1 MQSKSAIIL
10 AAALGL
16 AAITAGAVFAQPLF
30 ASGVV
35 QERGIADAARQGLAG
50 FVKQNLAEYGV
61 RLPDGFPLS
70 VADGRELASLRL
82 GRGFPVY
89 SVNPQR
95 LLAADADLSGLM
107 APTGSWRFVAL
118 SGSRPVGLVT
128 VEKVEGRWQAIAFG
142 AAELAKN
149 VEAAQAG
156 HAGQTRFL
164 RVYQAQSDFLEVAQA
179 DGKPR
184 FAALMSARETLSLK
198 KQPALL
204 DGADLIEPL
213 RAAVRANLAS
223 FR

>member
-16 AAITAGAVFAQPLF
+16 AAIAAGSAYAQPLP
-30 ASGVV
+30 APGAV
-35 QERGIADAARQGLAG
+35 QEQGIADAARQGLAG

-156 HAGQTRFL
+156 HGGQTRFL
-164 RVYQAQSDFLEVAQA
+164 RVYQAQSDFLEVAQT

>member
-82 GRGFPVY
+82 GRGFPVF

>member
-16 AAITAGAVFAQPLF
+16 AAIAAGSAYAQPLP
-30 ASGVV
+30 APGAV
-35 QERGIADAARQGLAG
+35 QEQGIADAARQGLTG

-156 HAGQTRFL
+156 HGGQTRFL
-164 RVYQAQSDFLEVAQA
+164 RVYQAQSDFLEVAQT

-184 FAALMSARETLSLK
+184 FAALMSARERLSLK
-198 KQPALL
+198 QQPALL
-204 DGADLIEPL
+204 DGADLIELL
-213 RAAVRANLAS
+213 RAAVRAGLAS

>member
-16 AAITAGAVFAQPLF
+16 AAIAAGSVFAQPLP

-35 QERGIADAARQGLAG
+35 QEQGIADAARQGLAS
-50 FVKQNLAEYGV
+50 FVKQNLAEYGA

-142 AAELAKN
+142 AAELSKN

-204 DGADLIEPL
+204 EGADLIEPL

>member
-16 AAITAGAVFAQPLF
+16 AAIAAGSVFAQPLP

-35 QERGIADAARQGLAG
+35 QEQGIADAARQGLAG

-128 VEKVEGRWQAIAFG
+128 VERLEGRWQAIAFG

-184 FAALMSARETLSLK
+184 FAALMSAREALSLE

>member
-35 QERGIADAARQGLAG
+35 QERGIADAARQGLTG

>member
-16 AAITAGAVFAQPLF
+16 AAIAAGSAYAQPLP
-30 ASGVV
+30 APGAV

-89 SVNPQR
+89 SVNPQS

>member
-16 AAITAGAVFAQPLF
+16 AAIAAGSVFAQPLP

-35 QERGIADAARQGLAG
+35 QEQGIADAARQGLAG

-128 VEKVEGRWQAIAFG
+128 VEKLEGRWQAIAFG

-184 FAALMSARETLSLK
+184 FAALMSAREALSLE

>member
-16 AAITAGAVFAQPLF
+16 AAITAGSVFAQPLL

-35 QERGIADAARQGLAG
+35 QEQGIADAARQGLAG

-156 HAGQTRFL
+156 YGGQTRFL